1 MRIALVHDWLNQMG
15 GAEGVLE
22 NLVALFPSA
31 PLYTS
36 IYRPEVMP
44 DRYRQWDIRTSWM
57 DKLPLVKRHHQ
68 LFLPLYPLAFE
79 ALDLSGY
86 DVVLSNK
93 SGFCHGV
100 ITPPETLHICYC
112 LSPTRYVWRHHDYLQ
127 REGLGRLGRA
137 GLTPL
142 LSVLRLW
149 DRMAADR
156 VDRFVAISTEIRR
169 RVQKYYRRNSE
180 IIYPP
185 VDTSRFA
192 PMASQDDYFLV
203 VGRQVPYKRIDLAVR
218 ACSELGLPLK
228 VGGSGRD
235 LERLR
240 SVAGPTVE
248 FLGWVPDEALP
259 ELMARCRAFLFPGAE
274 DFGIA
279 PLEAMAAGRPV
290 IAYAYGGALDTVV
303 EGVSGTLFHEQ
314 TVESLTQALQRFDA
328 DAYDSAAIRAHAE
341 RFDTTVFRQRMTA
354 FITEAWEEYEHGAGL
369 LLERDT

>member
-44 DRYRQWDIRTSWM
+44 DHYRQWDIRTSWM

-68 LFLPLYPLAFE
+68 SFLPLYPLAFE

-112 LSPTRYVWRHHDYLQ
+112 LSPTRYVWRHDDYLR
-127 REGLGRLGRA
+127 REGLGRLPRA
-137 GLTPL
+137 ALTPV

-149 DRMAADR
+149 DRVAADR
-156 VDRFVAISTEIRR
+156 VDRFVAISAEIQR
-169 RVQKYYRRNSE
+169 RVRKYYRRDSE

-192 PMASQDDYFLV
+192 PTASHEDYFLV

-218 ACSELGLPLK
+218 ACSELRLPLK

-235 LERLR
+235 QERLR
-240 SVAGPTVE
+240 SMAGPTVE
-248 FLGWVPDEALP
+248 FLGWVSDEALP
-259 ELMARCRAFLFPGAE
+259 ELVARCRAFLFPGAE

-314 TVESLTQALQRFDA
+314 TVESLTRALQRFDA
-328 DAYDSAAIRAHAE
+328 GAYDPAAIRAHAE

-354 FITEAWEEYEHGAGL
+354 FIAEAWEEHEHGAGL